1 MYSHELIIDEKNE
14 LLDNYSYTKVEANG
28 MNIYVRSICQKND
41 TNEFIDILKNYYHFN
56 LENVDNSEVLHAR
69 IEI

>member
-41 TNEFIDILKNYYHFN
+41 TNEFIEVLKKYYSFN
-56 LENVDNSEVLHAR
+56 LENVDNSE
-69 IEI
+69 E